1 MSKLNVPRDETYER
15 LWLSL
20 KALGG
25 GIWDYDIDA
34 DTLYCNDRWCE
45 LVGAKP
51 NCVKSV
57 ADFRPFIHPDDVDL
71 ATNIVVDDVDRMIET
86 GERYQADFRVIRL
99 DGEVRRL
106 RSVACVVRDPVT
118 GHRRAIGCVT
128 DVTDLA
134 VIDQPDAMAGMAEN
148 GAEGSG
154 AGAGLLTDREL
165 ECLRWVSVG
174 KTAWETAVIMGRSPR
189 TIEFH
194 LGNAMKKLSASNKI
208 HAAVIAVRMG
218 LL

>member
-1 MSKLNVPRDETYER
+1 MSNLNVPRDETYER

-45 LVGAKP
+45 LVGAQP

-57 ADFRPFIHPDDVDL
+57 ADFKPFIHPDDVDL
-71 ATNIVVDDVDRMIET
+71 ATRIVDGDVDKMIET

-99 DGEVRRL
+99 DGGVRRL
-106 RSVACVVRDPVT
+106 RSVACVIRDPVT

-134 VIDQPDAMAGMAEN
+134 VIDQADAMAGL
-148 GAEGSG
+148 AEGKAEISG
-154 AGAGLLTDREL
+154 AGPLTDRER